1 MKTFLLALLLLAI
14 PSAVIAKKQ
23 PNLLI
28 ILADDMGYG
37 DLGCYGSKQIE
48 TPVLDKLAAA
58 GVRCTD
64 GYVSGNV
71 CAPSRAGLLTGRYQ
85 QRFGFEHNL
94 NRNFPTFPERLGIPK
109 EQKTIADHL
118 KGAGYRTGI
127 VGKWHV
133 GDSIP
138 EMLPNARGF
147 DFFFGMH
154 SGSHGYFPTPGKH
167 QLMRNTQKVEEIRV
181 PYLTDWFTTEA
192 IDFMRSGSGPVG
204 GGGGDQVDPW
214 FLFLSYNTPHTPM
227 QAKPEDL
234 ERFAHIPDK
243 QRRAYAAM
251 QWCMDQNIGKILATL
266 TETEQLEDTLIVFF
280 SDNGGRVTETAAC
293 NAPLRGMKGCFLEG
307 GIRVPFIWHWPAGGL
322 AGGKVFSEPFT
333 ALDLLPTFMAAAG
346 AEMPERVSKKGKE
359 SVVNWDGVNLLP
371 HLRGDAKVP
380 PHETLYWR
388 MIMRGQAVREG
399 KWKLL
404 LNVHTPPALYDLSK
418 DISEQNNLYG
428 EKPEVVARLWDKL
441 NHWEES
447 LEDTPHWVEDPY
459 WQGYNRKLYQH
470 DYWLIQP
477 EREDD
482 YRGLRKTP

>member
-1 MKTFLLALLLLAI
+1 MRNSIPALLISLLLAVTI
-14 PSAVIAKKQ
+14 SAACAK

-48 TPVLDKLAAA
+48 TPVLDKLAAS

-109 EQKTIADHL
+109 GQETIADRL
-118 KGAGYRTGI
+118 KSAGYRTGI

-154 SGSHGYFPTPGKH
+154 GGSHGYFPAPGKH
-167 QLMRNTQKVEEIRV
+167 KLMRNHQEVSKIRT
-181 PYLTDWFTTEA
+181 PYLTDWFTAEA
-192 IDFMRSGSGPVG
+192 IDFMRDGTAPGE
-204 GGGGDQVDPW
+204 PW

-243 QRRAYAAM
+243 KRRAYAAM
-251 QWCMDQNIGKILATL
+251 QWCMDENIGGILAAL
-266 TETEQLEDTLIVFF
+266 TETQQLGDTLIVFF
-280 SDNGGRVTETAAC
+280 SDNGGSVTASHAC
-293 NAPLRGMKGCFLEG
+293 NAPLRGMKGSFLEG
-307 GIRVPFIWHWPAGGL
+307 GIRVPFIWHWPDGGL
-322 AGGKVFSEPFT
+322 NGGRVYRAPFT

-346 AEMPERVSKKGKE
+346 AEMPERVSKNGKKN
-359 SVVNWDGVNLLP
+359 VVNWDGVNLLP
-371 HLRGDAKVP
+371 HLRGEKNDP
-380 PHETLYWR
+380 PHETLFWR

-404 LNVHTPPALYDLSK
+404 LNVHTPPALYDLSA
-418 DISEQNNLYG
+418 DISEQNNLYAA
-428 EKPEVVARLWDKL
+428 EPEIVARLWSKL
-441 NHWEES
+441 NQWEEA
-447 LEDTPHWVEDPY
+447 LEDTPHWVEAPY

-470 DYWLIQP
+470 EYWLTQP
-477 EREDD
+477 GREES
-482 YRGLRKTP
+482 YRGVK

>member
-1 MKTFLLALLLLAI
+1 MVFRTLLGWGMILYVLPIFAIALAFAT
-14 PSAVIAKKQ
+14 SSWAK

-48 TPVLDKLAAA
+48 TPVLDKLAAG

-109 EQKTIADHL
+109 GQKTIADHL
-118 KGAGYRTGI
+118 KSAGYRTGI

-133 GDSIP
+133 GDSIS

-154 SGSHGYFPTPGKH
+154 GGSHQYFPTPEKH
-167 QLMRNTQKVEEIRV
+167 QLMRNKLKVSKIRT
-181 PYLTDWFTTEA
+181 PYLTDWFTLEA
-192 IDFMRSGSGPVG
+192 TDFMREEHAE
-204 GGGGDQVDPW
+204 PW

-227 QAKPEDL
+227 QAKQEDL
-234 ERFAHIPDK
+234 ERFAHIPD
-243 QRRAYAAM
+243 QRRRAYAAM
-251 QWCMDQNIGKILATL
+251 QWCMDQNVGKVLATL
-266 TETEQLEDTLIVFF
+266 TETQQLQDTLVVFF
-280 SDNGGRVTETAAC
+280 SDNGGSVTASHAC
-293 NAPLRGMKGCFLEG
+293 NAPLRGMKGSFLEG

-322 AGGKVFSEPFT
+322 SGGKVFKQPFT
-333 ALDLLPTFMAAAG
+333 SLDLLPTFMAAAG
-346 AEMPERVSKKGKE
+346 AEMPERVTKKGKGK
-359 SVVNWDGVNLLP
+359 VVNWDGFDLLP
-371 HLRGDAKVP
+371 YLRGEKQGP
-380 PHETLYWR
+380 PHETLFWR
-388 MIMRGQAVREG
+388 MVMRGQAVREG

-418 DISEQNNLYG
+418 DISELENLYAT
-428 EKPEVVARLWDKL
+428 EPEVVARLWGKL
-441 NHWEES
+441 NQWEES
-447 LEDTPHWVEDPY
+447 LEDTPHWTESTY
-459 WQGYNRKLYQH
+459 WQGYNRKLYLH
-470 DYWLIQP
+470 DYWLTQP
-477 EREDD
+477 GREAS
-482 YRGLRKTP
+482 YRGVK

>member
-1 MKTFLLALLLLAI
+1 MKSILRCLSLIAI
-14 PSAVIAKKQ
+14 LSTLPVAEAK

-37 DLGCYGSKQIE
+37 DVGCYGSKQIE

-94 NRNFPTFPERLGIPK
+94 NRNFPTFPERLGIPAG
-109 EQKTIADHL
+109 QKTIADHL
-118 KGAGYRTGI
+118 KSVGYRTGI

-147 DFFFGMH
+147 DYFFGMH
-154 SGSHGYFPTPGKH
+154 GGSHGYFPTPEKH
-167 QLMRNTQKVEEIRV
+167 RLMRNDQKVKGIRV
-181 PYLTDWFTTEA
+181 PYLTDWFTEEA
-192 IDFMRSGSGPVG
+192 IDFMRG
-204 GGGGDQVDPW
+204 GGQGGRDPW

-227 QAKPEDL
+227 QAKDEDL
-234 ERFAHIPDK
+234 QRFAHIPDK
-243 QRRAYAAM
+243 RRRAYAAM
-251 QWCMDQNIGKILATL
+251 QWCMDQNIGRILDAL
-266 TETEQLEDTLIVFF
+266 TESQQLEDTLIVFF
-280 SDNGGRVTETAAC
+280 SDNGGSVTASYAC
-293 NAPLRGMKGCFLEG
+293 NAPLRGMKGSFLEG
-307 GIRVPFIWHWPAGGL
+307 GIRVPFIWHWPKGGL
-322 AGGKVFSEPFT
+322 EGGGVFREPFT

-346 AEMPERVSKKGKE
+346 AEMPERVTGEGRKR
-359 SVVNWDGVNLLP
+359 VVNWDGVNLLP
-371 HLRGDAKVP
+371 HLRGERETP

-404 LNVHTPPALYDLSK
+404 LNVHTPPALYDLSS
-418 DISEQNNLYG
+418 DISEQHNLYG
-428 EKPEVVARLWDKL
+428 KHPEVVERLWDKL
-441 NHWEES
+441 NRWEES

-459 WQGYNRKLYQH
+459 WQGYNRKLYRH
-470 DYWLIQP
+470 RYWLTQP
-477 EREDD
+477 GREED
-482 YRGLRKTP
+482 YRGVKRD

>member
-1 MKTFLLALLLLAI
+1 MKILLLTLLLALPAL
-14 PSAVIAKKQ
+14 SK

-48 TPVLDKLAAA
+48 TPNLDKMAAA

-85 QRFGFEHNL
+85 ERFGFEHNL

-118 KGAGYRTGI
+118 KAAGYRTGI

-154 SGSHGYFPTPGKH
+154 GGGHHYFPTPEKH
-167 QLMRNTQKVEEIRV
+167 SLMRNEEKVTEIRV
-181 PYLTDWFTTEA
+181 AYLTDWFSEEA
-192 IDFMRSGSGPVG
+192 MDFMRAGK
-204 GGGGDQVDPW
+204 DDEKPW

-227 QAKPEDL
+227 QAKEEDL
-234 ERFAHIPDK
+234 ARYPHIKHER
-243 QRRAYAAM
+243 RRAYAAM
-251 QWCMDQNIGKILATL
+251 QWCMDLNVGKIVEVLR
-266 TETEQLEDTLIVFF
+266 ETGQLDDTLIVFF
-280 SDNGGRVTETAAC
+280 SDNGGSVTASYAC
-293 NAPLRGMKGCFLEG
+293 NAPLRGMKGSFLEG
-307 GIRVPFIWHWPAGGL
+307 GIRVPFIWHWPKGL
-322 AGGKVFSEPFT
+322 PQGTTFSHPFIS
-333 ALDLLPTFMAAAG
+333 LDLLPTFMAAAG
-346 AEMPERVSKKGKE
+346 AEMPERVTKKGKKK
-359 SVVNWDGVNLLP
+359 VVNWDGTNLLP
-371 HLRGDAKVP
+371 YLTGEKNSA

-388 MIMRGQAVREG
+388 MIMRGAAVREG
-399 KWKLL
+399 DWKLL
-404 LNVHTPPALYDLSK
+404 LNVHTPPALYNLK
-418 DISEQNNLYG
+418 DDVSELKNLYG
-428 EKPEVVARLWDKL
+428 EKPEIVERLWEKL
-441 NHWEES
+441 NVWEES

-459 WQGYNRKLYQH
+459 WQGYNRKLYRH
-470 DYWLIQP
+470 EYWLTQP

-482 YRGLRKTP
+482 YRGVK